1 MRLDKQSFRLTNH
14 VREPFN
20 SSKQGGQVEYKDY
33 TKFIRWTPR
42 KIILLT
48 LCLILP
54 YIGAA
59 IAVGIATA
67 PYIGILM
74 LAVPAILAL
83 LCAGFYWILQK
94 AG

>member
-1 MRLDKQSFRLTNH
+1 MPSKIPND
-14 VREPFN
+14 PFHKPTQN
-20 SSKQGGQVEYKDY
+20 AQLGYKDY
-33 TKFIRWTPR
+33 AKFVQWTSLR
-42 KIILLT
+42 VFIVTFCILL
-48 LCLILP
+48 P
-54 YIGAA
+54 YFGAA

-83 LCAGFYWILQK
+83 LCAGFYWILQN